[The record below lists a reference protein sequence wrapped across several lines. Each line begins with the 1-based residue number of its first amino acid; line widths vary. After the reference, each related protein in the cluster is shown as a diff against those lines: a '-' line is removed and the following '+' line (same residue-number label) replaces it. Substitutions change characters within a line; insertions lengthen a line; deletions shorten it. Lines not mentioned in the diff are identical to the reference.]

1 MTERGKAE
9 LEEKFQCQ
17 VNFIRIFTDKDVEDK
32 ASKLAQ
38 QAANR
43 SNANPRKGKGKLFF

>member
-1 MTERGKAE
+1 MTGRGKAE

-17 VNFIRIFTDKDVEDK
+17 VNFVRIFTDKDVENK

-43 SNANPRKGKGKLFF
+43 SNANPRKGKGQFSF